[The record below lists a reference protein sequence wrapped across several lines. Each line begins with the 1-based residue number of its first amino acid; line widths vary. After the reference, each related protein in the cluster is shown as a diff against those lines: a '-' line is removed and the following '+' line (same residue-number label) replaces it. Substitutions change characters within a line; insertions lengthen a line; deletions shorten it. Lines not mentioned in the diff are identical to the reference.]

1 LCVCA
6 CWVGDSPIGGVGWGI
21 IWITGE
27 LKWISGW
34 IGGGG
39 VKGFVGVIWDRDWFT
54 RLVRFE
60 LVGVLERLLLV
71 VGVFLNLNL
80 DQYLDLSWERKG
92 KKQGLL
98 PLDQ

>member
-1 LCVCA
+1 
-6 CWVGDSPIGGVGWGI
+6 
-21 IWITGE
+21 
-27 LKWISGW
+27 
-34 IGGGG
+34 
-39 VKGFVGVIWDRDWFT
+39 VIWDRDWFT